1 MTGCKMKKIFLL
13 LSLTVF
19 ISCADNQSDFT
30 FVFMTDIH
38 VQPELRATQ
47 GFQQAITRV
56 NELNPE
62 FVITGGDLVYDVLD
76 ETFDRAD
83 SLFTIYQTTIRLFN
97 MPVYNTIGNHEV
109 FGIRQKGGI
118 SPDHMQY
125 GKKLY
130 LDRLAQESTYYS
142 FDHKGWHFMILDAID
157 FTPEQNYFGYID
169 STQIAWIK
177 KDLETVSPET
187 PVVISLHIP
196 LASVFAQM
204 RQGATAALSETAVVS
219 NSKEVMDLFSDH
231 HLKLVLQGHLH
242 IVEEII
248 YKDTHFITAG
258 AVSGGWWKGS
268 REGFPEGFARINVK
282 GDDFDWSYET
292 FGWQANPEH
301 Q

>member
-1 MTGCKMKKIFLL
+1 MKKILLVLSLVFLL
-13 LSLTVF
+13 
-19 ISCADNQSDFT
+19 SCASDPSSFS

-38 VQPELRATQ
+38 VQPELRASQ
-47 GFQQAITRV
+47 GFQQAITKV
-56 NELNPE
+56 NEMNPD
-62 FVITGGDLVYDVLD
+62 FVITGGDLIYDALD
-76 ETFDRAD
+76 ETYGRAD
-83 SLFTIYQTTIRLFN
+83 SLYKIYQTNSRLFN

-118 SPDHMQY
+118 LPDHPQY
-125 GKKLY
+125 GKNLY
-130 LDRLAQESTYYS
+130 LKRLDKESTYYS
-142 FDHKGWHFMILDAID
+142 FDHKGWHFIILDAIG

-169 STQIAWIK
+169 STQLAWIK

-196 LASVFAQM
+196 LVSVFAQM
-204 RQGATAALSETAVVS
+204 REGATAALSETAVVS
-219 NSKEVMDLFSDH
+219 NSKEVLDLFSDH

-248 YKDTHFITAG
+248 YKDIHFITAG
-258 AVSGGWWKGS
+258 AVCGAWWKGA
-268 REGFPEGFARINVK
+268 REGFPEGFARIDVR

-292 FGWQANPEH
+292 FGWQANTEN